1 MTLGMWR
8 YDGERWTSEYR
19 QLAETHGWRVRPG
32 NSMFV
37 ADRGAAM
44 FEYPANWVITHDDK
58 AEWIRISDVEPP
70 RERMRIDVSIMRFPP
85 NLSTEATLEDMI
97 ADLADSGVGRQ
108 IISLGGIR
116 EGRRRGFELAW
127 VEGDFIDSDENRKAH
142 VRFCLARRGN
152 LYAYITS
159 DFYPEVAKPATKA
172 WKGMLATLRVGE
184 RITDPSLRFVNN

>member
-8 YDGERWTSEYR
+8 QYEAGWIVERWD
-19 QLAETHGWRVRPG
+19 LPKNHGWRVRPG

-44 FEYPANWVITHDDK
+44 FEFPADWVITHDDK

-70 RERMRIDVSIMRFPP
+70 RERMRIDVSIIRFPL
-85 NLSTEATLEDMI
+85 NLSTEATLEDMVVG
-97 ADLADSGVGRQ
+97 LADSGVGRQ

-184 RITDPSLRFVNN
+184 RITDPSLSSVNN